1 MSGVDTEEDEEE
13 EDTDPWVD
21 AKVFGVSAVVLEDGV
36 IALGVACSP
45 WGTSASAQIISIE
58 VSILKICSSS
68 QMKFGNNEIRRDR
81 RGRWS
86 GPVNLSRGR

>member
-45 WGTSASAQIISIE
+45 
-58 VSILKICSSS
+58 
-68 QMKFGNNEIRRDR
+68 
-81 RGRWS
+81 
-86 GPVNLSRGR
+86 